1 MELLLPQLLCVVSD
15 NPDGSDGVFFAGGQ
29 RSGTFQNGIQFL
41 QAGCIQRTTNH
52 VVLYD
57 TVLDLAFAQL
67 CAQLGIFRNGDTTV
81 IHQYTRLR
89 ILELLDQS
97 GDNGLFRLQ
106 YFCVRHIDFTS
117 L

>member
-1 MELLLPQLLCVVSD
+1 MHP
-15 NPDGSDGVFFAGGQ
+15 
-29 RSGTFQNGIQFL
+29 
-41 QAGCIQRTTNH
+41 
-52 VVLYD
+52 
-57 TVLDLAFAQL
+57 
-67 CAQLGIFRNGDTTV
+67 AQLGIFRNGDTTV